1 MNTGKRNTARKVL
14 CLVLAVLILG
24 SLVSGALIMTV
35 GAASSKEIEKELVAL
50 REEQAELKK
59 QSDALQTSINENQA
73 KTQTLVEKK
82 ADIDQQMEMSR
93 QTIEN
98 LNEQIQQYSLLIAQ
112 KQDELEQTEAE
123 EARLNKQYK
132 TRLRAMEETGKI
144 SYWSILF
151 GASSFSDLLDKVN
164 MINEIAESDKLM
176 LQKMADVA
184 AQISSERADLETQMD
199 ELEQAKSDLAE
210 QQTALETQ
218 RAESDQLILQ
228 MSAEYDSLSEEYQNY
243 EKLEDE
249 MSAQIKKTETEYFNA
264 LSKEEAARQAE
275 LNRQKMADVAAQISS
290 ERADLETQMDELEQA
305 KSDLAE
311 QQTALET
318 QRAESDQLILQMS
331 AEYDSL
337 SEEYQNYEKLE
348 DEMSAQIKKTET
360 EYFNALSKE
369 EAARQAELNRQNNNK
384 VPSNGSSNSGSSS
397 STGGFL
403 YPLPYAVPITDAY
416 GYRIHPLSGTYKWHN
431 GVDLAAG
438 SGTAIYATKSGTVTS
453 ACYNEAYGYMV
464 TINHAD
470 GYSSLYGHMTNYTV
484 SAGDYV
490 TQGQT
495 IGYVG
500 STGWSTGPHLHFTIY
515 YNGADV
521 NPMNYVS
528 MP

>member
-59 QSDALQTSINENQA
+59 QSDALQSSINENQA

-184 AQISSERADLETQMD
+184 AQIASERADLETQMD

-275 LNRQKMADVAAQISS
+275 LNRQ
-290 ERADLETQMDELEQA
+290 
-305 KSDLAE
+305 
-311 QQTALET
+311 
-318 QRAESDQLILQMS
+318 
-331 AEYDSL
+331 
-337 SEEYQNYEKLE
+337 
-348 DEMSAQIKKTET
+348 
-360 EYFNALSKE
+360 
-369 EAARQAELNRQNNNK
+369 NNK

>member
-1 MNTGKRNTARKVL
+1 MNTGKRNTARKLL

-176 LQKMADVA
+176 LQKMAEVA
-184 AQISSERADLETQMD
+184 AQIASERADLETQMD
-199 ELEQAKSDLAE
+199 ELEK
-210 QQTALETQ
+210 
-218 RAESDQLILQ
+218 
-228 MSAEYDSLSEEYQNY
+228 
-243 EKLEDE
+243 
-249 MSAQIKKTETEYFNA
+249 
-264 LSKEEAARQAE
+264 
-275 LNRQKMADVAAQISS
+275 
-290 ERADLETQMDELEQA
+290 A

-470 GYSSLYGHMTNYTV
+470 GYSSLYGHMTNYIV